1 MFCVALPMKSDQKSH
16 DAKTYARVLFVDFSS
31 AFNTII
37 PDILLTK
44 LKQLAVPEHTCK
56 WITSFLTVKKQH
68 VKLGKI
74 TSAFHLVLLM
84 QSFVKMK
91 SRASPSQPNER
102 TCCQLF
108 WAIFPHASF
117 ICSLVVY
124 ALLGAFMFSR
134 VEGCRES
141 HESEAYRNFMLKL
154 WNLSK
159 DLSDNETNNG
169 IFTNRTR
176 DLINEIDFSWFT
188 DPSHQWSFLGS
199 LFFCC
204 TVFTTVGYGH
214 IYPVTKL
221 GKYLC
226 MVYALFGIPLMFLV
240 LTDMGDILATIL
252 STSYNRARKL
262 QSKVLARLS
271 FRSCCKKS
279 IDSKDGSVSLGSSK
293 MPGQHQNVEIF
304 ERLIIRENS
313 FLAPP
318 KLTRFERWN
327 SCPELDNGA
336 MVNHMISNINN
347 MGKEVEKLDV
357 PFSLMTFIVFAYIS
371 CAAAVLPRWEKALNF
386 EEAFYFCF
394 ITLTTIGFGD
404 IKLQHPNFFLFLS
417 VYIIVG
423 MEIVIIAFKLGQ
435 DRILGLY
442 KKMLFCIGRKN
453 LSDKTT

>member
-1 MFCVALPMKSDQKSH
+1 
-16 DAKTYARVLFVDFSS
+16 
-31 AFNTII
+31 
-37 PDILLTK
+37 
-44 LKQLAVPEHTCK
+44 
-56 WITSFLTVKKQH
+56 
-68 VKLGKI
+68 
-74 TSAFHLVLLM
+74 M
-84 QSFVKMK
+84 QSFAKMK
-91 SRASPSQPNER
+91 SNTFPLQPKER
-102 TCCQLF
+102 TCCQVF
-108 WAIFPHASF
+108 WAIFPHACF
-117 ICSLVVY
+117 ICSLVIY
-124 ALLGAFMFSR
+124 ALLGAVMFSH

-141 HESEAYRNFMLKL
+141 HEGEAYRSFMLKL

-159 DLSDNETNNG
+159 DLSDNETKNE

-188 DPSHQWSFLGS
+188 DPSQKWSFLGS

-214 IYPVTKL
+214 VYPVTRL

-226 MVYALFGIPLMFLV
+226 MVYALFGVPLMFLV

-279 IDSKDGSVSLGSSK
+279 TDSKGDSASLGPAKIVLLEPLNMKDALKNNYSFKKKS
-293 MPGQHQNVEIF
+293 GQNQNIEIF
-304 ERLIIRENS
+304 ERLIIRGNAL
-313 FLAPP
+313 LAPP
-318 KLTRFERWN
+318 KLTRFERCN
-327 SCPELDNGA
+327 SCPELDKGE
-336 MVNHMISNINN
+336 MVNHVISSINN
-347 MGKEVEKLDV
+347 IGKEVEQLDV

-371 CAAAVLPRWEKALNF
+371 CAATVLPHWERALNF

-435 DRILGLY
+435 DRILSLY
-442 KKMLFCIGRKN
+442 KKLLFCIGQKN
-453 LSDKTT
+453 VSDKNT

>member
-1 MFCVALPMKSDQKSH
+1 
-16 DAKTYARVLFVDFSS
+16 
-31 AFNTII
+31 
-37 PDILLTK
+37 
-44 LKQLAVPEHTCK
+44 
-56 WITSFLTVKKQH
+56 
-68 VKLGKI
+68 
-74 TSAFHLVLLM
+74 
-84 QSFVKMK
+84 MK
-91 SRASPSQPNER
+91 SRMSPSQPKER
-102 TCCQLF
+102 TCCQVF
-108 WAIFPHASF
+108 WAIFPHACF

-124 ALLGAFMFSR
+124 GLLGALMFSH

-141 HESEAYRNFMLKL
+141 QEGEAYRSFMLKL

-159 DLSDNETNNG
+159 DLSDNETNNE
-169 IFTNRTR
+169 IFTNRIR

-188 DPSHQWSFLGS
+188 DPSQNWSFLGS

-214 IYPVTKL
+214 IYPVTRL

-252 STSYNRARKL
+252 STSYSRARKL
-262 QSKVLARLS
+262 QSDVLARLS

-279 IDSKDGSVSLGSSK
+279 TDSKGDSASLGPAKIVLLEPLNIKDALKNNSSFK
-293 MPGQHQNVEIF
+293 KKPGQNQNVEIF
-304 ERLIIRENS
+304 ERLIIRENAL
-313 FLAPP
+313 LAPP

-327 SCPELDNGA
+327 SCPELDKGA
-336 MVNHMISNINN
+336 MVNHVISSINN
-347 MGKEVEKLDV
+347 IGKEVESLDV

-371 CAAAVLPRWEKALNF
+371 CAAAILPHWERALNF

-442 KKMLFCIGRKN
+442 KKLLFCIGRKN
-453 LSDKTT
+453 VSDKTMKNIHVAQRRHAISLLE

>member
-1 MFCVALPMKSDQKSH
+1 MKSNM
-16 DAKTYARVLFVDFSS
+16 F
-31 AFNTII
+31 
-37 PDILLTK
+37 
-44 LKQLAVPEHTCK
+44 
-56 WITSFLTVKKQH
+56 
-68 VKLGKI
+68 
-74 TSAFHLVLLM
+74 
-84 QSFVKMK
+84 
-91 SRASPSQPNER
+91 PSQLKER
-102 TCCQLF
+102 TCCQVF
-108 WAIFPHASF
+108 WTIFPHACF
-117 ICSLVVY
+117 ICSLVIY
-124 ALLGAFMFSR
+124 ALLGAVMFSH

-141 HESEAYRNFMLKL
+141 HEGETYRN
-154 WNLSK
+154 
-159 DLSDNETNNG
+159 NETKNE

-188 DPSHQWSFLGS
+188 DPSQKWSFLGS

-214 IYPVTKL
+214 IYPVTRL

-226 MVYALFGIPLMFLV
+226 MVYALFGVPLMFLV

-252 STSYNRARKL
+252 SISYNRARKL

-279 IDSKDGSVSLGSSK
+279 TDSKGGSASLGPAKTVLLEPLNIKDALKNNSSLK
-293 MPGQHQNVEIF
+293 KKLGQNQNIEIF
-304 ERLIIRENS
+304 ERLIIRENAL
-313 FLAPP
+313 LAPP

-327 SCPELDNGA
+327 SCPELDKGE
-336 MVNHMISNINN
+336 MVNHVISSINN
-347 MGKEVEKLDV
+347 IGKEVEQLDV

-371 CAAAVLPRWEKALNF
+371 CAATVLPNWERALNF

-435 DRILGLY
+435 DRILSLY
-442 KKMLFCIGRKN
+442 KKLLFCIGQKN
-453 LSDKTT
+453 VSDKNT

>member
-1 MFCVALPMKSDQKSH
+1 MKS
-16 DAKTYARVLFVDFSS
+16 KT
-31 AFNTII
+31 
-37 PDILLTK
+37 
-44 LKQLAVPEHTCK
+44 
-56 WITSFLTVKKQH
+56 
-68 VKLGKI
+68 
-74 TSAFHLVLLM
+74 
-84 QSFVKMK
+84 
-91 SRASPSQPNER
+91 SPSQLKER
-102 TCCQLF
+102 TCCQVF
-108 WAIFPHASF
+108 WAIFPHACF

-124 ALLGAFMFSR
+124 ALLGALMFSQ

-141 HESEAYRNFMLKL
+141 HEGEAYRSFMLKL

-159 DLSDNETNNG
+159 DLSDNETNNEV
-169 IFTNRTR
+169 FTNRTR
-176 DLINEIDFSWFT
+176 DLINKIDFSWFT
-188 DPSHQWSFLGS
+188 DPSQKWSFLGS

-214 IYPVTKL
+214 IYPVTRL

-240 LTDMGDILATIL
+240 LTDMGDILAAIL

-262 QSKVLARLS
+262 QSKVLAKLS
-271 FRSCCKKS
+271 FRSCCKNT
-279 IDSKDGSVSLGSSK
+279 DSKAGSASLGPAKIVLVEPLNIKDALKSNSSFK
-293 MPGQHQNVEIF
+293 KKPGQNLNVEIF
-304 ERLIIRENS
+304 ERLIIRES
-313 FLAPP
+313 ALLAPP

-327 SCPELDNGA
+327 SCPELDKGA
-336 MVNHMISNINN
+336 MVNHVISSINN
-347 MGKEVEKLDV
+347 IGKEVEKLDV
-357 PFSLMTFIVFAYIS
+357 PFSLMTVIVFAYIS
-371 CAAAVLPRWEKALNF
+371 CAAAILPHWERALNF

-442 KKMLFCIGRKN
+442 KKLLFCIGRKN
-453 LSDKTT
+453 IPDKAT